1 MLEPLQT
8 LLSED
13 VLQPAAPI
21 RNHSDWT
28 ATDNGS
34 ADNPNDDGDG
44 SEQNDDLPGGPDDG
58 PGNHPDNPND
68 SDDDVQH
75 NLADAIAV
83 LPRNV
88 HHQGDGSCSNF

>member
-44 SEQNDDLPGGPDDG
+44 SEQDDDLPGGPDDDPPDDDG
-58 PGNHPDNPND
+58 PGDHPDNPND
-68 SDDDVQH
+68 SDNDVQH
-75 NLADAIAV
+75 NLS
-83 LPRNV
+83 
-88 HHQGDGSCSNF
+88 DGSCSNF